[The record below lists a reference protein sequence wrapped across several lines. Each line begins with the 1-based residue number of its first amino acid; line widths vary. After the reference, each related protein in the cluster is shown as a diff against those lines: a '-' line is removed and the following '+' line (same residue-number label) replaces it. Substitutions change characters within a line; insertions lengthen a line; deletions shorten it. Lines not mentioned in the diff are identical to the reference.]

1 VRPPGI
7 EPAVARPASADTA
20 EQRLVSAIKAGDE
33 AAFTKLVRLH
43 SPSMLRLA
51 QLIVG
56 RPALAEEV
64 VQETWIAVLA
74 GVDRF
79 QRRSSLKTWIFR
91 ILVNT
96 AKTRATREAR
106 TIVFSALDDSS
117 ASEPSVDPD
126 RFRGPDDK
134 WPGGWVSSP
143 QRFDSVPEDQLLAKE
158 TRAVIERT
166 LDGLPAAQR
175 MVVTMRD
182 VEGWSADEVCEA
194 LGLSAAN
201 QRVLLHRGRSKVRAA
216 LEAHLALG

>member
-1 VRPPGI
+1 
-7 EPAVARPASADTA
+7 
-20 EQRLVSAIKAGDE
+20 
-33 AAFTKLVRLH
+33 
-43 SPSMLRLA
+43 MLRLA

-56 RPALAEEV
+56 RRGLAEDV

-74 GVDRF
+74 GIDRF
-79 QRRSSLKTWIFR
+79 QGRSSLKTWVFR

-117 ASEPSVDPD
+117 EPSVDPD
-126 RFRGPDDK
+126 RFRGPDDR

-143 QRFDSVPEDQLLAKE
+143 QRFDSVPEEQLVANE
-158 TRAVIERT
+158 TRAVVDRT
-166 LDGLPAAQR
+166 LDGLPPAQR

-182 VEGWSADEVCEA
+182 VEGWSAEEVCEA

-216 LEAHLALG
+216 LEAHLAPA